1 MANQFENI
9 KMAQTQIASVS
20 LAALNRQIVLPN
32 TVYRSAE
39 NDYNGR
45 SGDVVTVRKP
55 ATLTARTLAD
65 RNQAIT
71 YDDVQESGVPVSI
84 DNVIYHGARIEDEVA
99 EFDVE
104 SFMGQIVIPQ
114 VVACAIQAEN
124 VLAAEMDTLASDLS
138 IASDGSDAIE
148 QIIAARK
155 ALNEANVPA
164 SNRYL
169 VVSPD
174 VEAFLVSDERLMR
187 VDASGTNSA
196 LREAIVGRL
205 FGFDVLWS
213 NAIAAGTAV
222 AYHQDAFA
230 FVSRAPR
237 VPQGVSA
244 GSSQTYGGL
253 SVRWTMDYDSD
264 YIRDRSLLLTFAG
277 AAVLDAD
284 RIVKITTTGISS

>member
-1 MANQFENI
+1 VANIFENI
-9 KMAQTQIASVS
+9 KQAQTQIASVS

-71 YDDVQESGVPVSI
+71 YDDVQENGVPVAI
-84 DNVIYHGARIEDEVA
+84 DSVIYHGARIEDEVA

-104 SFMGQIVIPQ
+104 NFMAQVVIPQ

-124 VLAAEMDTLASDLS
+124 VLAAEMDTLASDLA
-138 IASDGSDAIE
+138 IAANGSDAIE
-148 QIIAARK
+148 QIIQARK

-164 SNRYL
+164 NNRYL

-187 VDASGTNSA
+187 VDASGSNSA
-196 LREAIVGRL
+196 LREAVIGRL
-205 FGFDVLWS
+205 FGFEVLWS

-253 SVRWTMDYDSD
+253 GVRWTMDYDSD

-284 RIVKITTTGISS
+284 RIVKLTTTGVSS